1 MPWPLR
7 MVLYASILLILFLS
21 YFSYRYFRSLSILD
35 LQPLWIW
42 KSLFFFLVILFIAFP
57 LWGVIKFN
65 VQGSYSV
72 DDFPH
77 VVIYLFWFGFV
88 FSGVMLNWL
97 ILHDIL
103 LPIIS
108 KFSSLDREIWQ
119 LRFARGFLF
128 LAAFTLIYTAAKMV
142 WDTNR
147 MTVENLTYKISKVDS
162 ATPTSPLTVVHITD
176 IHADVFTDKKKM
188 DRYIQIVNDANPD
201 LVIFT
206 GDLIT
211 EGIGHV
217 QQGAMALQKIDAT
230 YGVYAVIGDHDYWAG
245 QDHITNALEERGIHV
260 LRNVDIEINH
270 EGMPINIAGVTE
282 IYSYNLERSQ
292 LQELIQNVPEEGLK
306 IVASHQASD
315 RLIDFSKNSGTDL
328 LLAGHTHGGQ
338 VRIPVFFYPFTA
350 VRSETQ
356 YVNGHWTLGNMLLNV
371 NSGLGFTL
379 SPVRYNAP
387 AEVTIIQVE

>member
-7 MVLYASILLILFLS
+7 MVLYASILLVLFLT
-21 YFSYRYFRSLSILD
+21 YFSYRYFKSVNLLE
-35 LQPLWIW
+35 LEPLWAW
-42 KSLFFFLVILFIAFP
+42 KSAFFFLVILFIAFP
-57 LWGVIKFN
+57 LMGVLQYTF
-65 VQGSYSV
+65 QGSYSV
-72 DDFPH
+72 DNFPH
-77 VVIYLFWFGFV
+77 FIIYLFWFGFV

-103 LPIIS
+103 LPLSS
-108 KFSSLDREIWQ
+108 KFSSIDSEI
-119 LRFARGFLF
+119 LRIRFAKGFLI
-128 LAAFTLIYTAAKMV
+128 LAAITLVYTAAKMV

-147 MTVENLTYKISKVDS
+147 MTIENLTYEYSQAES
-162 ATPTSPLTVVHITD
+162 TNLNSPLTIVHITD
-176 IHADVFTDKKKM
+176 IHADVFTGMKKM
-188 DRYIQIVNDANPD
+188 DRYIQIVNNANPD

-217 QQGAMALQKIDAT
+217 QEGAKALQKVNAT

-245 QDHITNALEERGIHV
+245 QDHITEVLEKRGIKV
-260 LRNVDIEINH
+260 LRNENIQINH
-270 EGMPINIAGVTE
+270 NGTPINIAGVTE
-282 IYSYNLERSQ
+282 IYSYNLERDQ
-292 LQELIQNVPEEGLK
+292 LESLINDVPNNGLK

-315 RLIDFSKNSGTDL
+315 RLIDFSNNSETDM

-350 VRSETQ
+350 VRSETP
-356 YVNGHWTLGNMLLNV
+356 YVNGHWRLGNMLLNV

-387 AEVTIIQVE
+387 AQVTVIEVK

>member
-7 MVLYASILLILFLS
+7 MVLYSSILLILFLT
-21 YFSYRYFRSLSILD
+21 YFSFRYFKSLSL
-35 LQPLWIW
+35 LELEPLWAW
-42 KSLFFFLVILFIAFP
+42 KSVFFFSVFLFIVFP
-57 LWGVIKFN
+57 LLGVLQYYF
-65 VQGSYSV
+65 QGSYSLEN
-72 DDFPH
+72 FPH
-77 VVIYLFWFGFV
+77 FIIYLFWFGFV

-103 LPIIS
+103 LPLSS
-108 KFSSLDREIWQ
+108 KFSSIDIEL
-119 LRFARGFLF
+119 LRIQFAKAFMII
-128 LAAFTLIYTAAKMV
+128 AALTLLYTGGKMV

-147 MTVENLTYKISKVDS
+147 MTIENITYQYTKTES
-162 ATPTSPLTVVHITD
+162 ADLSLPLTVVHITD
-176 IHADVFTDKKKM
+176 IHADVFTRKEKM
-188 DRYIQIVNDANPD
+188 DRYIQIVNDAKPD

-217 QQGAMALQKIDAT
+217 QEGAMALQKVNAT

-245 QDHITNALEERGIHV
+245 QDHITNVLEEKGIKV
-260 LRNVDIEINH
+260 LRNEQVQLNH
-270 EGMPINIAGVTE
+270 NGAPINIAGVTE
-282 IYSYNLERSQ
+282 IYSFNLERDA
-292 LQELIQNVPEEGLK
+292 LQNLIHEVPSNGLK
-306 IVASHQASD
+306 IVASHQATN
-315 RLIDFSKNSGTDL
+315 RLIDFSNRSETDL

-350 VRSETQ
+350 VRSETP
-356 YVNGHWTLGNMLLNV
+356 YVNGHWMLGNMLLNV

-387 AEVTIIQVE
+387 AQITVIEVK